1 MLNAFPQL
9 TVGESYSS
17 ERYCFLL
24 VRLQATENCAN
35 LLVCHAYLDGTLV
48 ASTSACEAFV
58 EGYSNNYS
66 TMTIPVPIGST
77 AMIERDK
84 MSGDAG
90 TVTITI
96 VEF

>member
-1 MLNAFPQL
+1 MLDAFRQL
-9 TVGESYSS
+9 AVGEPFSS

-24 VRLQATENCAN
+24 VRLQAAENCAN
-35 LLVCHAYLDGTLV
+35 LLVYHAYLDGTLV

-77 AMIERDK
+77 ARIERDK

>member
-1 MLNAFPQL
+1 MLDAFRQL
-9 TVGESYSS
+9 AVGESFSS
-17 ERYCFLL
+17 GRHCYLL
-24 VRLQATENCAN
+24 VRLQAAENCAN
-35 LLVCHAYLDGTLV
+35 VLVCNAYLDDTIV

-77 AMIERDK
+77 ARIERDK
-84 MSGDAG
+84 MSHDAG
-90 TVTITI
+90 TVIITI